1 MAHIPLAWSQLV
13 NEKLRLLAAVAGIAF
28 AVILMLMQLGFR
40 DALFTSI
47 TQVHRHLRG
56 DLVLVSSQYVYL
68 VSTKVFTQRRLYQA
82 LAFEEVESVAPL
94 YVGVANWKNPE
105 TYVERP
111 IFVIGFDPNAR
122 AFEVPGLIENL
133 GRIQIPDVVLFDLA
147 SRPEF
152 GPIAEQFR
160 KTGTLVTEVNGRK
173 IEVGGLVTLGASF
186 AADGNLITSDLNFL
200 RLMTMR
206 QQGLIDMGLITLKS
220 GADPERVRAQL
231 EAALPKDI
239 KVMTR
244 EGFVDREKNFWASN
258 APIGFVFNLGVVMG
272 LIVGT
277 VIVYQIL
284 YTDVS
289 DHLAEYAT
297 LKALGYT
304 NRYLFSV
311 VIQESLILS
320 ILGFLPGY
328 AIAQTMYIIT
338 QRTTHLPI
346 HMTLE
351 RVLMVF
357 ILTVVMCTG
366 SGAVA
371 MRKLQSADPA
381 EIF

>member
-82 LAFEEVESVAPL
+82 LAFEEVETVAPL

-111 IFVIGFDPNAR
+111 IFVIGFDPNAQ
-122 AFEVPGLIENL
+122 AFEVPGLNENL
-133 GRIQIPDVVLFDLA
+133 GRIQIPDVVLFDRA

-160 KTGTLVTEVNGRK
+160 KSGTVVTEVNGRK
-173 IEVGGLVTLGASF
+173 IEVAGLVTLGASF

-200 RLMTMR
+200 RMMTMR

-220 GADPERVRAQL
+220 GADPERVRSQL
-231 EAALPKDI
+231 EAALPKDV

-244 EGFVDREKNFWASN
+244 QGFVDREKNFWASN
-258 APIGFVFNLGVVMG
+258 
-272 LIVGT
+272 
-277 VIVYQIL
+277 
-284 YTDVS
+284 
-289 DHLAEYAT
+289 
-297 LKALGYT
+297 
-304 NRYLFSV
+304 
-311 VIQESLILS
+311 
-320 ILGFLPGY
+320 
-328 AIAQTMYIIT
+328 
-338 QRTTHLPI
+338 
-346 HMTLE
+346 
-351 RVLMVF
+351 
-357 ILTVVMCTG
+357 
-366 SGAVA
+366 
-371 MRKLQSADPA
+371 
-381 EIF
+381 